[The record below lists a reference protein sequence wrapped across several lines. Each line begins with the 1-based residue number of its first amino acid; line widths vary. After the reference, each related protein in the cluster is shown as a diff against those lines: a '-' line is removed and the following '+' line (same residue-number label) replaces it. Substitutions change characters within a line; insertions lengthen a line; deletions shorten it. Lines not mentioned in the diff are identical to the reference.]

1 MRFTEI
7 LTKMIIEES
16 RTKFLYDK
24 MVKPQVEVTPG
35 RKKPEGLM
43 DFETLK
49 ALILADPTSKVSEGM
64 DIDTI
69 TEKNMDDLKSGKYTE
84 WIVKNYVVPKKSDI
98 GLSDDTDPKSS
109 SYIRANEEYKR
120 LFIEDLYKL
129 TDDLRKFDRGK
140 QYLPQDKR
148 DINKFTP
155 KSLFSTLRDL
165 VIPEKKKK
173 DAEQK
178 EIKKTREGFK
188 HGGAEIIHQGPK
200 WTVIKISDK
209 GEKGRDAAIYYG
221 GFHMSDQGES
231 RWCTSSPGLTYFNN
245 YIKEGPLYVIFP
257 NDDGG
262 KVGKKT
268 GLPFERYQFH
278 FPSNQFMDRDDHQ
291 INLVQYLTNQMSELK
306 DLFKQEFINSFVT
319 KDPNKDNTKVEISY
333 PNDSSSKYIAVY
345 GIDDLFKNLPENLQ
359 FFNFN
364 NNSKEDISIDIPA
377 DIGRF
382 KSLKQLMLKNVVKT
396 LPETI
401 TQLTELTFLSLP
413 DNKHLK
419 MLPKDLN
426 KLKNL
431 EFIHIGN
438 TGIKDIPD
446 FIKDNFETMS
456 VEKGV
461 YFKKE

>member
-24 MVKPQVEVTPG
+24 MVKPQVEVTSG
-35 RKKPEGLM
+35 RKKPKGLM

-49 ALILADPTSKVSEGM
+49 ALILADPTSKVPEGM

-84 WIVKNYVVPKKSDI
+84 WVIKNYVVPKKSDME
-98 GLSDDTDPKSS
+98 LSDDTDPKSS
-109 SYIRANEEYKR
+109 SYIKAHEEHKR

-148 DINKFTP
+148 DINIFTP

-173 DAEQK
+173 ETEQK
-178 EIKKTREGFK
+178 EIKKTREGFN
-188 HGGAEIIHQGPK
+188 HGGAEIIYQGTK
-200 WTVIKISDK
+200 WTVVKISDK
-209 GEKGRDAAIYYG
+209 GEKGKDAAIYYG
-221 GFHMSDQGES
+221 GFHLYDQGES
-231 RWCTSSPGLTYFNN
+231 RWCTSSPGLSYFNS
-245 YIKEGPLYVIFP
+245 YIKDGPLYVIFP

-268 GLPFERYQFH
+268 GLPIERYQFH
-278 FPSNQFMDRDDHQ
+278 FPSNQFMNRDDNQ
-291 INLVQYLTNQMSELK
+291 INLVEYLTTKMSELK
-306 DLFKQEFINSFVT
+306 DLFKQDFINSFIT
-319 KDPNKDNTKVEISY
+319 KDSNKDSTKVEITY
-333 PNDSSSKYIAVY
+333 PNDGSSKYIAVY
-345 GIDDLFKNLPENLQ
+345 GINDLFKNLPENLQ

-364 NNSKEDISIDIPA
+364 NNSKDDISIEIPEDIS
-377 DIGRF
+377 RF

-401 TQLTELTFLSLP
+401 SQLTELNFLSLP

-419 MLPKDLN
+419 KLPKDLD

-431 EFIHIGN
+431 EFIHIGG
-438 TGIKDIPD
+438 TGITEIPK
-446 FIKDNFETMS
+446 FIKDNFETMNA
-456 VEKGV
+456 EKGV
-461 YFKKE
+461 YFKNE